1 MHSFPRWKIWLILA
15 VLVVSLMGA
24 LPNVTSLPSWWPTS
38 LSHPMS
44 LGLDLKGGIHLV
56 LDVDVDKAVSRSV
69 EEDIDSARQAL
80 RKAKIRYRKLAAEG
94 SSLLITIKKP
104 GDLDAARSL
113 LADTFN
119 NYTLSEAGNNTFK
132 LTLKESVAK
141 ETRKFA
147 VDQAIEVIRGRIDA
161 LGTTEPV
168 IIKQGDHRILVQIP
182 GYEDTARAKQL
193 IGRTAELQFKLVD
206 EKGDLD
212 KALAGNI
219 PPGDIIMYGPA
230 QSRGGKQSY
239 RQPYLLKKRT
249 ELSGNEIADARV
261 SIDSRFNEYAVT
273 LKFNSKGAR
282 KFDRLTAAHVGER
295 FAIIL
300 EGVVNS
306 APVIRERI
314 AGGSAQ
320 ITGSFSPTEAHDL
333 AIVLRA
339 GALPAPVKVVE
350 ERSIGPSLGQD
361 SIDQGMNSIIIGCI
375 LVLIFMAIYYR
386 MFGMVA
392 NIALIFNMLLIIAAM
407 SIIGGT
413 LTLPGMA
420 GIVLTIGMAVDANV
434 LIFERIREEL
444 HIGKTPLA
452 AIDGGYD
459 KAFSTIVDANITTLI
474 AAIVLFQFGSGPVK
488 GFAVT
493 LSVGILASMFTAITV
508 TRAIIAAYTGKR
520 GRIEKLSI

>member
-1 MHSFPRWKIWLILA
+1 MHSFPRWKIWLILS
-15 VLVVSLMGA
+15 VLVVSMMA
-24 LPNVTSLPSWWPTS
+24 SLPNVTSVPSWWPAS
-38 LSHPMS
+38 LSNPMS

-56 LDVDVDKAVSRSV
+56 LDVDVDKAVSHSV

-80 RKAKIRYRKLAAEG
+80 RKAKIRYRNLATDG
-94 SSLLITIKKP
+94 NSLVITIKNSS
-104 GDLDAARSL
+104 DLGAAESL
-113 LADTFN
+113 LAETFD
-119 NYTLSEAGNNTFK
+119 NYTMESTVDNTFR
-132 LTLKESVAK
+132 LALKESIAE

-168 IIKQGDHRILVQIP
+168 IIKQGKHRILVQIP
-182 GYEDTARAKQL
+182 GYEDTAHAKQL
-193 IGRTAELQFKLVD
+193 IGRTAQLEFKLVD

-212 KALAGNI
+212 KAMTGSL
-219 PPGDIIMYGPA
+219 PPGDIIMYGPE
-230 QSRGGKQSY
+230 QMRNGQSY

-249 ELSGNEIADARV
+249 LLSGTEIADARV

-282 KFDRLTAAHVGER
+282 KFDKLTAAHVGER

-320 ITGSFSPTEAHDL
+320 ITGSFSPAEAHDL
-333 AIVLRA
+333 AIILRA

-361 SIDQGMNSIIIGCI
+361 SIDQGMNSIIVGCI
-375 LVLIFMAIYYR
+375 LVLIFMAVYYR

-392 NIALIFNMLLIIAAM
+392 NVALIFNMLLILAAM

-413 LTLPGMA
+413 LTLPGIA

-444 HIGKTPLA
+444 HLGKTPLA

-488 GFAVT
+488 GFAIT

-508 TRAIIAAYTGKR
+508 TRAIIATSTARR

>member
-1 MHSFPRWKIWLILA
+1 MHSFPRWKYGLILA
-15 VLVVSLMGA
+15 VFVISLMGS
-24 LPNVTSLPSWWPTS
+24 LPNLTPPPSWWPS
-38 LSHPMS
+38 ALSSPMS

-56 LDVDVDKAVSRSV
+56 LDVDVDKAVSHSI
-69 EEDIDSARQAL
+69 EEDIDSARQML
-80 RKAKIRYRKLAAEG
+80 RKERIRYRKLASD
-94 SSLLITIKKP
+94 SSSMTIVIKNS
-104 GDLDAARSL
+104 DESDAAREL
-113 LADTFN
+113 LAENFN
-119 NYTLSEAGNNTFK
+119 TYDITNPADNTFV
-132 LTLKESVAK
+132 LQLKAATTK
-141 ETRKFA
+141 ELRKFA

-168 IIKQGDHRILVQIP
+168 IVKQGERRILVQIP
-182 GYEDTARAKQL
+182 GYEDTAHAKQL
-193 IGRTAELQFKLVD
+193 IGRTAQLEFKLVD

-212 KALAGNI
+212 KALSGRI
-219 PPGDIIMYGPA
+219 PAGDIIMYGPD
-230 QSRGGKQSY
+230 QTRNGKSY

-282 KFDRLTAAHVGER
+282 KFDKLTSAHVGER

-300 EGVVNS
+300 EGTVNS

-320 ITGSFSPTEAHDL
+320 ITGSFSPEEAHDL

-361 SIDQGMNSIIIGCI
+361 SIDQGMNSIIIGSI

-392 NIALIFNMLLIIAAM
+392 NIALAFNMLLILAAM

-413 LTLPGMA
+413 LTLPGIA
-420 GIVLTIGMAVDANV
+420 GVVLTIGMAVDANV

-444 HIGKTPLA
+444 RLGKTPLA

-459 KAFSTIVDANITTLI
+459 KALSTIVDANITTLI

-508 TRAIIAAYTGKR
+508 TRGIIALSTAKR
-520 GRIEKLSI
+520 DRIEKLSI

>member
-15 VLVVSLMGA
+15 VLAVSMMA
-24 LPNVTSLPSWWPTS
+24 SMPNVTSVPSWWPAS
-38 LSHPMS
+38 LSNPMS

-56 LDVDVDKAVSRSV
+56 LDVDVDKAVSHSV
-69 EEDIDSARQAL
+69 EEDIDAARQTL
-80 RKAKIRYRKLAAEG
+80 RKAKIRYRKLATDG
-94 SSLLITIKKP
+94 NVLVITIKNS
-104 GDLDAARSL
+104 GELEAAESL
-113 LADTFN
+113 LSETFN
-119 NYTLSEAGNNTFK
+119 NYNMAPAADNTFR
-132 LTLKESVAK
+132 LTLKENVAE

-168 IIKQGDHRILVQIP
+168 IIKQGKHRILVQIP
-182 GYEDTARAKQL
+182 GYEDTAHAKQL
-193 IGRTAELQFKLVD
+193 IGRTAQLEFKLVD

-212 KALAGNI
+212 KAMTGSI
-219 PPGDIIMYGPA
+219 PPGDIIMYGP
-230 QSRGGKQSY
+230 QQTRNGQSY

-249 ELSGNEIADARV
+249 ELSGTEIADARV

-282 KFDRLTAAHVGER
+282 KFDKLTAAHVGER

-320 ITGSFSPTEAHDL
+320 ITGSFSPAEAHDL

-361 SIDQGMNSIIIGCI
+361 SIDQGMNSIIVGCI
-375 LVLIFMAIYYR
+375 LVLIFMAVYYR
-386 MFGMVA
+386 MFGLVA
-392 NIALIFNMLLIIAAM
+392 NVALIFNMLLILAAM

-413 LTLPGMA
+413 LTLPGIA

-444 HIGKTPLA
+444 HLGKTPLA

-508 TRAIIAAYTGKR
+508 TRAIIATSTAKI
-520 GRIEKLSI
+520 GRVEKLSI

>member
-1 MHSFPRWKIWLILA
+1 MHNYPRWKYWLILG
-15 VLVVSLMGA
+15 VLLVSVMGA
-24 LPNVTSLPSWWPTS
+24 LPNLISVPSWWPGA
-38 LSHPMS
+38 LSHPLN
-44 LGLDLKGGIHLV
+44 LGLDLKGGVHLV
-56 LDVDVDKAVSRSV
+56 LDVDVDKAVARSV
-69 EEDIDSARQAL
+69 EEDLSTVRQEL
-80 RKAKIRYRKLAAEG
+80 RKARLRYRKLDAEG
-94 SSLLITIKKP
+94 MSIKVQLKRASE
-104 GDLDAARSL
+104 LANAEAL
-113 LADTFN
+113 LAKALP
-119 NYTLSEAGNNTFK
+119 NYQIHTADDGALT
-132 LTLKESVAK
+132 LTLKASEAK
-141 ETRKFA
+141 EIRKFA
-147 VDQAIEVIRGRIDA
+147 IEQAIEVIRGRIDA

-168 IIKQGDHRILVQIP
+168 IVKQGEHRILVQIP
-182 GYEDTARAKQL
+182 GYEDTAHAKAL
-193 IGRTAELQFKLVD
+193 IGRTAQLEFKLVD

-212 KALAGNI
+212 KALKGQI
-219 PPGDIIMYGPA
+219 PPGDIIMYGPP
-230 QSRGGKQSY
+230 QTRNGKTY
-239 RQPYLLKKRT
+239 RQPSLLKKRT
-249 ELSGNEIADARV
+249 ELSGTEIADARV

-314 AGGSAQ
+314 SGGTAQ
-320 ITGSFSPTEAHDL
+320 ITGSFTPKEAHDL

-361 SIDQGMNSIIIGCI
+361 SIEQGMNSILIGSV
-375 LVLIFMAIYYR
+375 LVLLFMVIYYR
-386 MFGMVA
+386 MFGLVA
-392 NIALIFNMLLIIAAM
+392 NIALIFNMLLIVAAM
-407 SIIGGT
+407 SMIGAT
-413 LTLPGMA
+413 LTLPGIA

-444 HIGKTPLA
+444 NLGKTPLA

-459 KAFSTIVDANITTLI
+459 KALSTIVDANITTLI

-508 TRAIIAAYTGKR
+508 TRAIIALATERKK
-520 GRIEKLSI
+520 IKQLSI

>member
-15 VLVVSLMGA
+15 VLAISIMA
-24 LPNVTSLPSWWPTS
+24 SLPNVTAVPSWWPAS
-38 LSHPMS
+38 LSKPMS

-56 LDVDVDKAVSRSV
+56 LDVDVDKAVSHSV
-69 EEDIDSARQAL
+69 EEDIDTARQAL
-80 RKAKIRYRKLAAEG
+80 RKAKIRYRKLAVNG
-94 SSLLITIKKP
+94 NKLIITIKKP
-104 GDLDAARSL
+104 SDLSTAESL
-113 LADTFN
+113 LKDTFN
-119 NYTLSEAGNNTFK
+119 NYTMPAPVDNTF
-132 LTLKESVAK
+132 TLSLKKSVAD

-168 IIKQGDHRILVQIP
+168 IIKQGKHRILVQIP
-182 GYEDTARAKQL
+182 GYEDSAHAKQL
-193 IGRTAELQFKLVD
+193 IGRTAQLEFKLVD

-212 KALAGNI
+212 KALSGSLPA
-219 PPGDIIMYGPA
+219 GDIIMYGPEKM
-230 QSRGGKQSY
+230 RNGKSY
-239 RQPYLLKKRT
+239 RQPYLLKRRT
-249 ELSGNEIADARV
+249 LLSGTEIADARV
-261 SIDSRFNEYAVT
+261 SIDSRYNEYAVT

-282 KFDRLTAAHVGER
+282 KFDKLTAAHVGER

-300 EGVVNS
+300 EGIVNS

-320 ITGSFSPTEAHDL
+320 ITGGFSPAEAHDL
-333 AIVLRA
+333 AIILRA

-361 SIDQGMNSIIIGCI
+361 SIDQGMNSIIVGCI
-375 LVLIFMAIYYR
+375 LVLIFMAVYYR
-386 MFGMVA
+386 IFGMVA
-392 NIALIFNMLLIIAAM
+392 NIALLFNMLLILAAM
-407 SIIGGT
+407 SMIGGT
-413 LTLPGMA
+413 LTLPGIA

-444 HIGKTPLA
+444 NLGKTPLA

-459 KAFSTIVDANITTLI
+459 KAFSTIIDANITTLI

-488 GFAVT
+488 GFAIT

-508 TRAIIAAYTGKR
+508 TRAIISVSTARR

>member
-1 MHSFPRWKIWLILA
+1 MHSFPRWKYGLILT

-24 LPNVTSLPSWWPTS
+24 LPNLTTPPSWWPS
-38 LSHPMS
+38 ALSTPMT

-56 LDVDVDKAVSRSV
+56 LDVDVDKAVSHSV
-69 EEDIDSARQAL
+69 AGDIDTARQAL
-80 RKAKIRYRKLAAEG
+80 RKERIRYSKLSNDN
-94 SSLLITIKKP
+94 SSMTVVIREAGEI
-104 GDLDAARSL
+104 DAAQQVLQENFNTYTISNP
-113 LADTFN
+113 AGSTFVLN
-119 NYTLSEAGNNTFK
+119 
-132 LTLKESVAK
+132 LKPETAK
-141 ETRKFA
+141 ELKKFA
-147 VDQAIEVIRGRIDA
+147 VDQAIEVIRNRIDA
-161 LGTTEPV
+161 LGTTEPT
-168 IIKQGDHRILVQIP
+168 IIKQGERRILVQIP
-182 GYEDTARAKQL
+182 GFEDSARAKDL
-193 IGRTAELQFKLVD
+193 IGRTAQLEFKLVD

-212 KALAGNI
+212 KALSGSI
-219 PPGDIIMYGPA
+219 PPGDIIMYGPD
-230 QSRGGKQSY
+230 QTRNGKSY
-239 RQPYLLKKRT
+239 RQPYLLKRHT

-261 SIDSRFNEYAVT
+261 SIDSRYNEYAVT
-273 LKFNSKGAR
+273 LKFNTKGAR
-282 KFDRLTAAHVGER
+282 KFDKLTAAHVGER

-300 EGVVNS
+300 EGTVNS

-320 ITGSFSPTEAHDL
+320 ITGSFSPEEAHDL
-333 AIVLRA
+333 AIILRA

-361 SIDQGMNSIIIGCI
+361 SIDQGVNSILIGSA
-375 LVLIFMAIYYR
+375 LVLIFMGIYYR

-392 NIALIFNMLLIIAAM
+392 NVALVFNMLLILAAM

-413 LTLPGMA
+413 LTLPGIA

-444 HIGKTPLA
+444 SLGKTPLA

-459 KAFSTIVDANITTLI
+459 KALSTIVDANITTLI

-508 TRAIIAAYTGKR
+508 TRGIIAFATAKR
-520 GRIEKLSI
+520 NRIEKLSI

>member
-1 MHSFPRWKIWLILA
+1 MQSFPRWKIWLILS
-15 VLVVSLMGA
+15 VLVVSVMA
-24 LPNVTSLPSWWPTS
+24 SLPNIMSVPSWWPAA
-38 LSHPMS
+38 LSKPMS
-44 LGLDLKGGIHLV
+44 LGLDLKGGVHLV
-56 LDVDVDKAVSRSV
+56 LDVDVDKAVAHSV
-69 EEDIDSARQAL
+69 EEDVDTARQAL
-80 RKAKIRYRKLAAEG
+80 RKAKIRYSKLANDGLVLQVSIRSSEDMAAAEA
-94 SSLLITIKKP
+94 LLK
-104 GDLDAARSL
+104 
-113 LADTFN
+113 DTFN
-119 NYTLSEAGNNTFK
+119 NYDIASAPDNTFL
-132 LTLKESVAK
+132 LTLKQAVAD

-168 IIKQGDHRILVQIP
+168 IVKQGKQRILVQIP
-182 GYEDTARAKQL
+182 GYEDSAHAKQL
-193 IGRTAELQFKLVD
+193 IGRTAQLEFKLVD
-206 EKGDLD
+206 EKGDLE
-212 KALAGNI
+212 KAMAGSI
-219 PPGDIIMYGPA
+219 PPGDIIMYGPEKVRSNG
-230 QSRGGKQSY
+230 QSD
-239 RQPYLLKKRT
+239 RQPYLLKRHT

-273 LKFNSKGAR
+273 LKFNSKGAH
-282 KFDRLTAAHVGER
+282 KFDKLTAAHVGER

-314 AGGSAQ
+314 SGGSAQ
-320 ITGSFSPTEAHDL
+320 ITGSFSPAEAHDL

-361 SIDQGMNSIIIGCI
+361 SIDQGMNSVIIGMI
-375 LVLIFMAIYYR
+375 LVLIFMAVYYR
-386 MFGMVA
+386 MFGLVA
-392 NIALIFNMLLIIAAM
+392 NVALIFNMVLIVAAM
-407 SIIGGT
+407 SMIGTT
-413 LTLPGMA
+413 LTLPGIA

-444 HIGKTPLA
+444 YLGKTPLA
-452 AIDGGYD
+452 AIDGGYN
-459 KAFSTIVDANITTLI
+459 KAFSTIIDANITTLI

-508 TRAIIAAYTGKR
+508 TRAIIALSTEKR
-520 GRIEKLSI
+520 SRIEKLSI

>member
-1 MHSFPRWKIWLILA
+1 MHSFARWKYWLIAA
-15 VLVVSLMGA
+15 VLLVSLMGA
-24 LPNVTSLPSWWPTS
+24 LPNVIRVPGWWPGI
-38 LSHPMS
+38 LSHPLN
-44 LGLDLKGGIHLV
+44 LGLDLKGGVHLV
-56 LDVDVDKAVSRSV
+56 LDVDVEKAVARSV
-69 EEDIDSARQAL
+69 EEDLGLVRRLL
-80 RKAKIRYRKLAAEG
+80 RENRIRYQRLEAEGPLLTVTLRDPADGPAAEK
-94 SSLLITIKKP
+94 LLDDQLPTYSMRRS
-104 GDLDAARSL
+104 GAAIR
-113 LADTFN
+113 
-119 NYTLSEAGNNTFK
+119 
-132 LTLKESVAK
+132 LTLDEKEA
-141 ETRKFA
+141 EEIRKFA
-147 VDQAIEVIRGRIDA
+147 VDQVIEVVRNRIDA

-168 IIKQGDHRILVQIP
+168 IVKQGKRRVLVQIP
-182 GYEDTARAKQL
+182 GYEDTARAKAL
-193 IGRTAELQFKLVD
+193 IGRTALLEFKLVD

-212 KALAGNI
+212 KALATGHP
-219 PPGDIIMYGPA
+219 PPGDIIVYGKKEM
-230 QSRGGKQSY
+230 RGGKLVA
-239 RQPYLLKKRT
+239 QPYLLKKRT
-249 ELSGNEIADARV
+249 ELSGSEVADARV

-273 LKFNSKGAR
+273 LKFNNKGAR
-282 KFDRLTAAHVGER
+282 RFDKLTKAHVGER

-300 EGVVNS
+300 EGVVQS

-314 AGGSAQ
+314 SGGTAQ
-320 ITGSFSPTEAHDL
+320 ITGNFTPQEARDL

-361 SIDQGMNSIIIGCI
+361 SVEQGAESIVIGAL
-375 LVLIFMAIYYR
+375 LVLLFMAVYYR
-386 MFGMVA
+386 AFGLIANVA
-392 NIALIFNMLLIIAAM
+392 LLFNMLLIVAAM
-407 SIIGGT
+407 SMIGAT

-444 HIGKTPLA
+444 HLGKTPLA

-508 TRAIIAAYTGKR
+508 TRAIVALTVTR
-520 GRIEKLSI
+520 GGRRPARLSI